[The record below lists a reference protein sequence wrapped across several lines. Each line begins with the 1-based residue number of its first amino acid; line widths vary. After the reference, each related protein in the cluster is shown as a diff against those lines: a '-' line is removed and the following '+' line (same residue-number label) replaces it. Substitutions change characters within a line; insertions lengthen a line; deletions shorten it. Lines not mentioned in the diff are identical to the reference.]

1 MIKLFSDRFI
11 FVVNNKNNI
20 GLKYLEF
27 SINRKVQSL
36 MVNVFEAVSDT
47 QDPALKISEL
57 MHTQSI
63 FERVFEIVKET
74 GFYNDDENLRLMRA
88 LNIDTGE
95 GDLKNALYT
104 TWTIMGNNLNKSKSQ
119 EEFNAK
125 FALFVPTI
133 LKRMEA
139 IHGITI

>member
-1 MIKLFSDRFI
+1 MIKLFCDRFI

-88 LNIDTGE
+88 LN
-95 GDLKNALYT
+95 
-104 TWTIMGNNLNKSKSQ
+104 
-119 EEFNAK
+119 
-125 FALFVPTI
+125 
-133 LKRMEA
+133 
-139 IHGITI
+139 

>member
-1 MIKLFSDRFI
+1 
-11 FVVNNKNNI
+11 
-20 GLKYLEF
+20 
-27 SINRKVQSL
+27 

-104 TWTIMGNNLNKSKSQ
+104 TWTIMGNNLNRSKSQ